1 VFDQFSSWDSLPE
14 NVAKA
19 EAKRAFAAEQ
29 LAARVAAAEQK
40 QLAAGRKRSV

>member
-1 VFDQFSSWDSLPE
+1 VFDQFSTWDSLPE

-29 LAARVAAAEQK
+29 LAARIAATEKK
-40 QLAAGRKRSV
+40 QLAVGRKR